1 MIRKN
6 GGEIEAA
13 GETWTLYPVWDNT
26 DRKTV
31 ARTANHII
39 RENQALRRDWPDV
52 MPPGFIAIADND
64 GGDMLVLGPD
74 EDDVLYW
81 DHETGELAHVA
92 VHWD

>member
-1 MIRKN
+1 M
-6 GGEIEAA
+6 
-13 GETWTLYPVWDNT
+13 WDNT

-74 EDDVLYW
+74 RMTCC
-81 DHETGELAHVA
+81 TGTTRPASSLT
-92 VHWD
+92 